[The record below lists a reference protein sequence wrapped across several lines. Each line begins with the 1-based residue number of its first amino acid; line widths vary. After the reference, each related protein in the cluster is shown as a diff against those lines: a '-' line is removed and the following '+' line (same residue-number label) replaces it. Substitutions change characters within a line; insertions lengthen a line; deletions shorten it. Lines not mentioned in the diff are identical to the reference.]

1 MTTVTAICPACG
13 AVIPTF
19 DVQAKA
25 HGFWPRKVEVFITGD
40 ATDWVAHLWQ
50 HREEPWVK

>member
-25 HGFWPRKVEVFITGD
+25 HGFWPRKVEVFVTGD
-40 ATDWVAHLWQ
+40 ATDWVVHLWQ